1 MAASMGREEYVA
13 ASPVLEM
20 ADGWDRQPD
29 GGWAKGFSLGGSFV
43 SVRVPADAPDLESL
57 LRQINA
63 RMAVLSDGIPD
74 RNVLL
79 AALSDNK
86 ALCENL
92 THTVN
97 RCSELLEYGR
107 RARALLIQAGG
118 EDPGSPSPR
127 TT

>member
-1 MAASMGREEYVA
+1 MGREEYAV

-20 ADGWDRQPD
+20 ADGWYRHPD
-29 GGWAKGFSLGGSFV
+29 GGWTKGFVLEGILV
-43 SVRVPADAPDLESL
+43 SVRTPGDMPELESF